1 MDTTLAPGTRRA
13 ERDSACRL
21 AAACVLPAT
30 AACVPVL
37 RRLAQ
42 HAARRWELPD
52 DTGEALGLI
61 VTELATNAVRHSG
74 SPDVTLR
81 LCVAEAT
88 LTVQVRDS
96 GRWRPRAVPPSA
108 PRRGEDT
115 ACGGRGLLLVE
126 AYAASCAV
134 RTSADGTTVTAELL
148 VPVPDGTDH
157 AGPTRPLVRAR
168 EPWPSPM
175 W

>member
-1 MDTTLAPGTRRA
+1 MDTTLASGTRRA
-13 ERDSACRL
+13 ERGASCRL
-21 AAACVLPAT
+21 AATCVLPAT

-42 HAARRWELPD
+42 RAARRWELPD

-74 SPDVTLR
+74 SPDVTLL
-81 LCVAEAT
+81 LCVAEGT

-96 GRWRPRAVPPSA
+96 GGWRPRAVPPRD
-108 PRRGEDT
+108 PGCGEET

-126 AYAASCAV
+126 AYAANCAV
-134 RTSADGTTVTAELL
+134 RTSADGTTVTAELI
-148 VPVPDGTDH
+148 VPVPGGTDH
-157 AGPTRPLVRAR
+157 AERAPALVRAR
-168 EPWPSPM
+168 APWPSPA
-175 W
+175 